1 MTRTTRVT
9 QRPNARM
16 STGGLRPRQQMPLSA
31 QRPNARMSTGGLR
44 PRKQMPLS
52 AQRPNARISTGG
64 RVPRRR
70 LLFDDEPNVD
80 SALLSRAHRE
90 EAVPQPAKLTG
101 TVEEQTDIKRIA
113 DMYVEMFGLEG
124 ISHWDSVRGRYMFD
138 EESIPWSQPCSP
150 AACT

>member
-52 AQRPNARISTGG
+52 AQRPNSLISTGG

-90 EAVPQPAKLTG
+90 EAVSGRAVRYDTPGWQSRCGTSPDMSTLELEFMCDPILKLVAELSGPHTWH
-101 TVEEQTDIKRIA
+101 DN
-113 DMYVEMFGLEG
+113 
-124 ISHWDSVRGRYMFD
+124 D
-138 EESIPWSQPCSP
+138 E
-150 AACT
+150 